1 MKVVLLPGL
10 DGTSELF
17 ESFVAA
23 TPPGFEVVPVRLPSD
38 RPRSYLELTEF
49 VMSSMPPGPFAL
61 VAESFSGPLALQVA
75 ARAPRIRAVALCAS
89 FALAPA
95 PGLLGR
101 IPEWLWS
108 RPPSLAVLRLLLTG
122 GDRQLAE
129 AVRRAI
135 TTVEKGVVAARIAAA
150 LKVDVTA
157 ELKKYDRPLLYLRA
171 TGDRIVRAATA
182 RRLQALKPTMR
193 VVDLE
198 APHLL
203 LQTKPVEA
211 WNHIAPFLERAMRV
225 A

>member
-1 MKVVLLPGL
+1 VKVLLLPGL

-23 TPPGFEVVPVRLPSD
+23 TPPGFDVSPVRLPSD
-38 RPRSYLELTEF
+38 RPRGYLELTEF
-49 VMSSMPPGPFAL
+49 VMNSAPPGPFAL

-75 ARAPRIRAVALCAS
+75 ARAARCRAVALCAS
-89 FALAPA
+89 FALDPV

-101 IPEWLWS
+101 VPEWLWS

-129 AVRRAI
+129 AVRRTIA
-135 TTVEKGVVAARIAAA
+135 TVESGVMVARIKAAMR
-150 LKVDVTA
+150 VDVTA
-157 ELKKYDRPLLYLRA
+157 ELRTYDRPLLYLRA
-171 TGDRIVRAATA
+171 TADRIVRAATA

-193 VVDLE
+193 VVDVE
-198 APHLL
+198 APHLV